1 MRSLLIAAAAALL
14 RVTLAR
20 SASSRS
26 DEACAVI
33 ASELPGK
40 VAFPNSTQYAI
51 SSNYWSDRQA
61 EVHPACFVTPQS
73 TKDVSGTVLL
83 LKSLGAPFT
92 VKSGGHTAFEGGSN
106 IQDGLTIDLAR
117 LSEIKFSPDNQT
129 VSVGPGNRWI
139 NISEALDPLGIAVV
153 GGRVSD
159 VGVSGL
165 ILGGGISF
173 FSGRY
178 GWACDNV
185 RNFEVVLAS
194 GDVVN
199 ASPESNTDL
208 FWALRGGGGSNFGIV
223 TRFDIVAFKQGDV
236 WLYNPLYP
244 LSSSTELIPSFV
256 DLAVDGLPADLDAH
270 AFFVMTYVAEL
281 GGHVISNYMYH
292 ATPPPTPRET
302 PVVFDKSASIPG
314 SFMNM
319 TLVANITTHSKN
331 INEGYGGRKAWAGT
345 SVYLR
350 EGSKQLLQD
359 LVPLYRQHAEYLL
372 EVARETNETVLPL
385 FVYQPITANILEAM
399 QKNGGNA
406 LGLATEEGPL
416 VHIQVTTHWETV
428 ALDRDVE
435 SSASKLIAQ
444 INSMAEDRGLAA
456 GYTYMNYAD
465 RNQDVYAGYGKESH
479 TRLAEIAHKYDPGGI
494 FRDLWKGYFKV

>member
-1 MRSLLIAAAAALL
+1 MRSSLIAAAATLL
-14 RVTLAR
+14 RVTLAQ

-61 EVHPACFVTPQS
+61 EVHRACFVTPES
-73 TKDVSGTVLL
+73 TEDVSDTVLL
-83 LKSLGAPFT
+83 LKSIGAPFT

-106 IQDGLTIDLAR
+106 IQDGITIDLAR
-117 LSEIKFSPDNQT
+117 LNEIKLSPDNQT
-129 VSVGPGNRWI
+129 VSVGPVNRWI
-139 NISEALDPLGIAVV
+139 DIPEALDPLGLAV
-153 GGRVSD
+153 RPHPRRRH
-159 VGVSGL
+159 L
-165 ILGGGISF
+165 L

-199 ASPESNTDL
+199 DSPNANADL

-223 TRFDIVAFKQGDV
+223 TRFDIVAFEQGDV

-244 LSSSTELIPSFV
+244 LSSSTELIPAFV
-256 DLAVDGLPADLDAH
+256 DLAVDGLPEDIDAH
-270 AFFVMTYVAEL
+270 SFFVMTYVAEL
-281 GGHVISNYMYH
+281 GGYVISNYMYH
-292 ATPPPTPRET
+292 ATPPLTPRET
-302 PVVFDKSASIPG
+302 PVVFNKSASIRG
-314 SFMNM
+314 SFTNT

-359 LVPLYRQHAEYLL
+359 LVLLYRQHAEHLL
-372 EVARETNETVLPL
+372 ELARKTNETVLPL

-406 LGLATEEGPL
+406 LGLAIEEGPL
-416 VHIQVTTHWETV
+416 VHIQVTTHWETA

-479 TRLAEIAHKYDPGGI
+479 TRLAEISHK
-494 FRDLWKGYFKV
+494 